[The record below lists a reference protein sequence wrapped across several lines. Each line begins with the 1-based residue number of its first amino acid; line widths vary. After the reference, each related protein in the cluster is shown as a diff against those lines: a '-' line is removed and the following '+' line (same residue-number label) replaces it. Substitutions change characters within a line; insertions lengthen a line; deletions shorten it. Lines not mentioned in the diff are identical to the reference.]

1 MPVLTDPFHYKGLRL
16 GNRLVMAP
24 MATGMAEDHLA
35 TEAQIDWYRQ
45 HARSSVGLVIV
56 EATAILPDAII
67 LPRNLGV
74 WEDAQ
79 IPGLAAIAGAIHA
92 GGAAAVLQLVHGGGR
107 SVRADLAV
115 ERVAPSPVA
124 LLPGPAPRE
133 MTEAEIQGVIRAFA
147 EGAARARR
155 AGFDGVEIHAAH
167 YYLLSQF
174 LSPRTNHRTDR
185 WGGSEENRFRLG
197 VEVARAVRLAVGA
210 DCLVFCRMHSVEN
223 VEGGLGTDEAVRFAQ
238 ALEAAGV
245 DVIDAS
251 GIGQSS
257 LGDWEGQP
265 FLNTSSV
272 PPKGSPGGSY
282 AASARRIRQAVGI
295 PVITVGKLSGP
306 GLAQGVLD
314 AGQADLVALA
324 RPLIAD
330 FRVAEKLLAGR
341 DAEIEPCLECLSCFA
356 SIRKG
361 PIHCA
366 VNKAL

>member
-1 MPVLTDPFHYKGLRL
+1 MPALTDPFQYKGLRL

-24 MATGMAEDHLA
+24 MATGLAEDHRA
-35 TEAQIDWYRQ
+35 TEAQVDWYRQ

-56 EATAILPDAII
+56 EATAVQPDAII
-67 LPRNLGV
+67 LPRNLGI

-92 GGAAAVLQLVHGGGR
+92 GGAAAVIQLVHGGGR
-107 SVRADLAV
+107 SVREDPAV

-133 MTEAEIQGVIRAFA
+133 MTEAEIQDVIRAFA
-147 EGAARARR
+147 EGAARARS

-197 VEVARAVRLAVGA
+197 VEVAKAVRLAVGP
-210 DCLVFCRMHSVEN
+210 DVLVLCRMHSVEE
-223 VEGGLGTDEAVRFAQ
+223 VEGGFPTQEAIRFAQ

-257 LGDWEGQP
+257 LGDWEGRP

-272 PPKGSPGGSY
+272 PPKGAPGGTY
-282 AASARRIRQAVGI
+282 APSAKRIRQAVGI
-295 PVITVGKLSGP
+295 PVITVGKLSAP
-306 GLAQGVLD
+306 GLAQKVLD

-341 DAEIEPCLECLSCFA
+341 DAEIEPCMECLACFA

-361 PIHCA
+361 SIRCS
-366 VNKAL
+366 VNKGL